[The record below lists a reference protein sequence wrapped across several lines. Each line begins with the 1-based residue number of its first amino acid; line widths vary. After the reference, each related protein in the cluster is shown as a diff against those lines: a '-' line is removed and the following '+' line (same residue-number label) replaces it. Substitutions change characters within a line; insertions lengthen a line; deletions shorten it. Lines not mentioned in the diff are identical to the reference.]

1 MGRWSRR
8 KQELREGAAVPEA
21 PTHPVELQKN
31 APEQNLE
38 QKPLDVSVDRSFV
51 ATNSVANAHL
61 ATQPSTV
68 PVEQSVAEPTAQP
81 ALPSLAD
88 TERLTPQSDF
98 TPFMARGVAP
108 EVKNAA
114 MKKLFADPHFNVM
127 DMMDVYVDDYSKP
140 TPIPDDVLRQ
150 LVSAQFLDLFDER
163 KNREAA
169 EAKAAAAIAA
179 NDTAQ
184 AALPAESVPAATGD
198 DADKPRQDS
207 VAQSLHDDPDL
218 RLQPD
223 DAAGPQSLGPGAG

>member
-1 MGRWSRR
+1 MAEGFIGRWSRR
-8 KQELREGAAVPEA
+8 KQGLGQEGREGQIGQVREGVAVPEA
-21 PTHPVELQKN
+21 PKVPVELKRA

-38 QKPLDVSVDRSFV
+38 QKPSDAGVNRSFA
-51 ATNSVANAHL
+51 ATNSGANTHI

-68 PVEQSVAEPTAQP
+68 PAGQSVAEPTAQP

-88 TERLTPQSDF
+88 TELLTPQSDF

-169 EAKAAAAIAA
+169 EAKAAAAKAIDDTA

-184 AALPAESVPAATGD
+184 VALPAESTPAAT
-198 DADKPRQDS
+198 
-207 VAQSLHDDPDL
+207 
-218 RLQPD
+218 
-223 DAAGPQSLGPGAG
+223 DAAGFFARQAANVAIH